1 MHHKYKGILSDKK
14 VINLIRK
21 NKVEIKP
28 KDKYIRFLVIGI
40 SIIITYILL
49 VSAIAPKQYD
59 LKEGDIARADI
70 KAPRDTVN
78 ELATQEKIK
87 EATEK
92 IDKAYTLKGE
102 VENDAQKNIDGVL
115 NKVSNLNVTFED
127 EKDKLKEVSKLDS
140 NLSESDYKILLSL
153 SQESLNEIK
162 FELNDIVKE
171 VYQEN
176 IQNDNDQSFKKAT
189 DLVEKRIDEMDFS
202 LSIKKVLKKLVV
214 PYIKPNF
221 IYDKEK
227 TDELIKEV
235 QKNTPKVI
243 IKKNQTIVSE
253 GEPVTAEQIAIL
265 KDLGL
270 LDQNGGNSFFALYTV
285 LAIFTVVIFYIQHTY
300 ILKKHKEVYKNT
312 KLIILI
318 NIINVSSFVLA
329 RVIGELSPFAIPLA
343 CAPILISLLVDY
355 ELSLVV
361 CSINVIVIGALVNF
375 NPQIMILGI
384 LNAILGSTGLR
395 KIQQRNDIFY
405 SSIFLMIMSAI
416 ITFTTGLLLSN
427 NFKEILIYSGI
438 SAIGVVFSAVLAIG
452 ILPFLESSFNIVTTL
467 KLLELANPNNPLLK
481 KLLME
486 APGTYHHSMLVANLA
501 EMAAEE
507 INANPVVARVGAYFH
522 DVGKL
527 KRPFFFGEN
536 QIGRENPHDKINPNL
551 STLIIISHVKDGVE
565 LAKEYNLPDVIKDII
580 QQHHGTTLVKY
591 FYYTMKNNAENP
603 DEVKEEDFRYQG
615 PIPSSKEAGIIMLAD
630 SVEAAVRSI
639 NDPTK
644 GKIEE
649 MVNNIIKD
657 KLNSAQLDNCDL
669 TLKDLEKIRKCF
681 LKALYGIYHQRVEY
695 PTEKKITNK

>member
-1 MHHKYKGILSDKK
+1 M
-14 VINLIRK
+14 IRK
-21 NKVEIKP
+21 NKVEIKT
-28 KDKYIRFLVIGI
+28 KDKYIRFLISGI

-49 VSAIAPKQYD
+49 VSVIAPKQYD
-59 LKEGDIARADI
+59 LKEGDIARVDI
-70 KAPRDTVN
+70 KASRDTVN

-102 VENDAQKNIDGVL
+102 VQSEVQKNINRVL
-115 NKVSNLNVTFED
+115 NKVSNLNTTLED
-127 EKDKLKEVSKLDS
+127 EKDKLKELSSLDS

-162 FELNDIVKE
+162 FDINEIIKE

-176 IQNDNDQSFKKAT
+176 IQNDNEQSFKKAT

-214 PYIKPNF
+214 QYIKPNF

-227 TDELIKEV
+227 TDEVIKEV

-253 GEPVTAEQIAIL
+253 GEPVTAEQISIL

-270 LDQNGGNSFFALYTV
+270 LDKSGGNSFFALYTV
-285 LAIFTVVIFYIQHTY
+285 LAIFTVTVFYIQHMY
-300 ILKKHKEVYKNT
+300 ILKKHKKIYKNT

-318 NIINVSSFVLA
+318 NIINVSSFILA
-329 RVIGELSPFAIPLA
+329 RIIGELSPFAIPLA
-343 CAPILISLLVDY
+343 CAPILISLLVNY

-361 CSINVIVIGALVNF
+361 CSINVIIIGALVNF

-405 SSIFLMIMSAI
+405 SSIFLMIMSMLL
-416 ITFTTGLLLSN
+416 TFTTGLLLTN
-427 NFKEILIYSGI
+427 NFKEIFINSGI
-438 SAIGVVFSAVLAIG
+438 AAIGVVFSAVLAIG
-452 ILPFLESSFNIVTTL
+452 ILPFLESSFDIVTTL

-507 INANPVVARVGAYFH
+507 IDANPVIARVGAYFH

-536 QIGRENPHDKINPNL
+536 QIGKENPHDKINPNL

-591 FYYTMKNNAENP
+591 FYYIMKNNAENP
-603 DEVKEEDFRYQG
+603 DEIKEEDFKYQG

-657 KLNSAQLDNCDL
+657 KLHSGQLDNCDL

-695 PTEKKITNK
+695 PTEKKITSK

>member
-1 MHHKYKGILSDKK
+1 M
-14 VINLIRK
+14 INLIRK

-28 KDKYIRFLVIGI
+28 KDKYIRFLISGI

-49 VSAIAPKQYD
+49 VSVIAPKQYD
-59 LKEGDIARADI
+59 LKEGDIARVDI
-70 KAPRDTVN
+70 KASRDTVN

-102 VENDAQKNIDGVL
+102 VQSEVQKNINRVL
-115 NKVSNLNVTFED
+115 NKVSNLNTTLED
-127 EKDKLKEVSKLDS
+127 EKDKLKELSSLDS

-162 FELNDIVKE
+162 FDINEIIKE

-176 IQNDNDQSFKKAT
+176 IQNDNEQSFKKAT

-214 PYIKPNF
+214 QYIKPNF

-227 TDELIKEV
+227 TDEVIKEV

-253 GEPVTAEQIAIL
+253 GEPVTAEQISIL

-270 LDQNGGNSFFALYTV
+270 LDKSGGNSFFALYTV
-285 LAIFTVVIFYIQHTY
+285 LAIFTVTVFYIQHMY
-300 ILKKHKEVYKNT
+300 ILKKHKKIYKNT

-318 NIINVSSFVLA
+318 NIINVSSFILA
-329 RVIGELSPFAIPLA
+329 RIIGELSPFAIPLA
-343 CAPILISLLVDY
+343 CAPILISLLVNY

-361 CSINVIVIGALVNF
+361 CSINVIIIGALVNF

-405 SSIFLMIMSAI
+405 SSIFLMIMSMLL
-416 ITFTTGLLLSN
+416 TFTTGLLLTN
-427 NFKEILIYSGI
+427 NFKEIFINSGI
-438 SAIGVVFSAVLAIG
+438 AAIGVVFSAVLAIG
-452 ILPFLESSFNIVTTL
+452 ILPFLESSFDIVTTL

-507 INANPVVARVGAYFH
+507 IDANPVIARVGAYFH

-536 QIGRENPHDKINPNL
+536 QIGKENPHDKINPNL

-591 FYYTMKNNAENP
+591 FYYIMKNNAENP
-603 DEVKEEDFRYQG
+603 DEIKEEDFKYQG

-657 KLNSAQLDNCDL
+657 KLHSGQLDNCDL

-695 PTEKKITNK
+695 PTEKKITSK

>member
-40 SIIITYILL
+40 SIIITYVLL

-416 ITFTTGLLLSN
+416 ITLTTGLLLSN

-501 EMAAEE
+501 GMAAEE

-657 KLNSAQLDNCDL
+657 KLNSGQLDNCDL